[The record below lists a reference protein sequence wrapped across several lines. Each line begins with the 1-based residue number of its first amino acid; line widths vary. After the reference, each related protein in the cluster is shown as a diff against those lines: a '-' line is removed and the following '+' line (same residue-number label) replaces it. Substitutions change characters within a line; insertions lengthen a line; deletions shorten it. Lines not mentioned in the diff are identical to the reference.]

1 MSAVLKPASRFEAMT
16 EDHLDAVILV
26 ERRIYEFPW
35 THGNFRDSIRAGY
48 SCRILRDERDIIGY
62 AVMMLGAGEAHLLNL
77 SVSDS
82 RQGRG
87 FGGRLLG
94 HLIGIAREHRA
105 QELFLEVRPSNEVG
119 LRLYGKHGF
128 RRTGVRRGYYPAAGG
143 REDAL
148 VLTLP
153 L

>member
-1 MSAVLKPASRFEAMT
+1 MSAVLKPASCFEAMA
-16 EDHLDAVILV
+16 EDQLDAVFAI

-35 THGNFRDSIRAGY
+35 TVGNFRDSIRARY
-48 SCRILRDERDIIGY
+48 TCRILRDERDIIGY

-77 SVSDS
+77 SISDCH
-82 RQGRG
+82 RRRG
-87 FGGRLLG
+87 FGGRLLR

-105 QELFLEVRPSNEVG
+105 QELFLEVRPSNEAG
-119 LRLYGKHGF
+119 LRLYGKQGF
-128 RRTGVRRGYYPAAGG
+128 RQTGVRRGYYPATAG

-148 VLTLP
+148 ILSLP